1 MWTWFHKLGSPPYA
15 YRLACLL
22 QPWLFWLATALMA
35 IGAYGG
41 LFVAPTD
48 YQMGDAFRILYIHA
62 PAAYMSM
69 AIYVIMAITSAIGM
83 IWRIKLAF
91 AIAAAS
97 APLGAW
103 FTALALASGAIWG
116 QPMWGTWWV
125 WDARLTSEL
134 ILLFLYFG
142 YMGLRSAYDDPNQA
156 DRASGIIA
164 IVGVVN
170 VPIIKF
176 SVDWWNTLHQP
187 ATISKLDN
195 PSITA
200 DMLWPLLVMIVAF
213 NLFYGAVL
221 MNRFRCE
228 ILNRE
233 RNARWLPELL

>member
-1 MWTWFHKLGSPPYA
+1 MWTWFHKLGSPPHA
-15 YRLACLL
+15 YRLASLL
-22 QPWLFWLATALMA
+22 QPWLFWLAAALMA
-35 IGAYGG
+35 MGAYGG
-41 LFVAPTD
+41 LFVAPSD

-69 AIYVIMAITSAIGM
+69 AIYVIMAVTSAIGM

-91 AIAAAS
+91 AISAAS

-142 YMGLRSAYDDPNQA
+142 YMGLRAAYDDPNQA

-164 IVGVVN
+164 IVGVIN

-176 SVDWWNTLHQP
+176 SVDWLLNWITH
-187 ATISKLDN
+187 
-195 PSITA
+195 PSPPIC
-200 DMLWPLLVMIVAF
+200 F
-213 NLFYGAVL
+213 GH
-221 MNRFRCE
+221 C
-228 ILNRE
+228 
-233 RNARWLPELL
+233 WL

>member
-1 MWTWFHKLGSPPYA
+1 
-15 YRLACLL
+15 
-22 QPWLFWLATALMA
+22 MA

-41 LFVAPTD
+41 LFVAPSD

-69 AIYVIMAITSAIGM
+69 AIYVIMAVTSAIGM

-91 AIAAAS
+91 AISAAS

-142 YMGLRSAYDDPNQA
+142 YMGLRAAYDDPNQA

-164 IVGVVN
+164 IVGVIN

>member
-1 MWTWFHKLGSPPYA
+1 MWVWFHKFGSPPYA
-15 YRLACLL
+15 FRLASLI
-22 QPWLFWLATALMA
+22 QPWLFWISILLMTA
-35 IGAYGG
+35 GVYGG
-41 LFVAPTD
+41 LFVAPRD

-69 AIYVIMAITSAIGM
+69 AIYVVMAVTSAIGM

-91 AIAAAS
+91 AVSAAS
-97 APLGAW
+97 APLGAS
-103 FTALALASGAIWG
+103 FTALALVSGAIWG

-142 YMGLRSAYDDPNQA
+142 YMGLRAAFENPTQA

-164 IVGVVN
+164 IVGVIN

-187 ATISKLDN
+187 ATISKMDN

-200 DMLWPLLVMIVAF
+200 DMLWPLLVMILAF
-213 NLFYGAVL
+213 NVYYGAVL
-221 MNRFRCE
+221 LNRLRTE

-233 RNARWLPELL
+233 RNARWLTELV